1 MIVERKQIILL
12 ATILLFMSASIFA
25 SPALCVD
32 KKIPSKEAEPRKT
45 PSSSVVDLE
54 KLFSNDKDS
63 KDDPTFINSQS
74 LTLKQQER
82 LFEYAGAVEVRR
94 GDMLMRSDF
103 LDGKYNEDNQIEEI
117 TARNNVIITK
127 GDSLKATCQKA
138 IYNAKTKTV
147 SLMENPEL
155 EQNGSV
161 LAADVI
167 KVFLDEN
174 RSVAEGQV
182 RVKVQNAKGLQGDA
196 NKDKK

>member
-1 MIVERKQIILL
+1 MIFKRKQRIVFAIILL
-12 ATILLFMSASIFA
+12 LMFA
-25 SPALCVD
+25 SVFVSSAFCAD
-32 KKIPSKEAEPRKT
+32 KKTPTKESEPTKT

-63 KDDPTFINSQS
+63 KDEPTYINSQS

-117 TARNNVIITK
+117 TARKNVIITK

-138 IYNAKTKTV
+138 VYNAKTRTV
-147 SLMENPEL
+147 NLMDNPEL
-155 EQNGSV
+155 EQDGSV

-182 RVKVQNAKGLQGDA
+182 RVKVQNAKGLQG
-196 NKDKK
+196 NVEKDKK